1 MPIMKKIVMT
11 LLLLLF
17 AGAAGR
23 AEGRIV
29 SQSPYITDTLRSLG
43 LENRIAGVSRYDD
56 FDLPKTGSV
65 IDPDPAAIAALH
77 PDYLFVSDWGGPDV
91 CKRVTPPGAKCVV
104 LHGFKSMAEIGGNI
118 RAICDA
124 LGIEGGERKAAAFD
138 RQWREAA
145 AQVNGGGRRALILSS
160 CEGSPFSFGVNTY
173 LHELFTAAGFKVVED
188 YPGIRHVAPTELIG
202 TVWELV
208 EAKKPEIV
216 FVLQKDGYECPVR
229 IPKGNYQIVRLN
241 GPHFVSPSPKILD
254 GLADLKWQ
262 FGSRNQK
269 KESK

>member
-1 MPIMKKIVMT
+1 MKKIVMI

-17 AGAAGR
+17 AGEAGR

-43 LENRIAGVSRYDD
+43 LENRIVGVSRYDD
-56 FDLPKTGSV
+56 LDLPKTGGV

-77 PDYLFVSDWGGPDV
+77 PDYLFVSDWTSPETRGQL
-91 CKRVTPPGAKCVV
+91 TPAGAKLVV

-124 LGIEGGERKAAAFD
+124 LGIEGGERRAGAFE

-160 CEGSPFSFGVNTY
+160 CEGNPFSFGVNTY
-173 LHELFTAAGFKVVED
+173 LYDLFTAARFQIVED

-208 EAKKPEIV
+208 EEKRPEIV

-229 IPKGNYQIVRLN
+229 IPEGNYRIVRLD
-241 GPHFVSPSPKILD
+241 GPHFVSPSPKILE

>member
-1 MPIMKKIVMT
+1 MI

-23 AEGRIV
+23 AEGRVV

-56 FDLPKTGSV
+56 LDLPKTGGV

-77 PDYLFVSDWGGPDV
+77 PDYLFVSDWGGPDL
-91 CKRVTPPGAKCVV
+91 CKRVTPPGAKCVM
-104 LHGFKSMAEIGGNI
+104 LYGFKSMSEIGGNI

-124 LGIEGGERKAAAFD
+124 LGIEGGDEKAAAFE

-173 LHELFTAAGFKVVED
+173 LHELFTAAGFQ
-188 YPGIRHVAPTELIG
+188 IRGLSRHPPCRSDGADRHCLGAGRGEEAGDRVRASERWLRMPRADSRRQLPDRAAQWPAFRVAI
-202 TVWELV
+202 
-208 EAKKPEIV
+208 AK
-216 FVLQKDGYECPVR
+216 
-229 IPKGNYQIVRLN
+229 N
-241 GPHFVSPSPKILD
+241 S
-254 GLADLKWQ
+254 
-262 FGSRNQK
+262 
-269 KESK
+269 